1 MTCFYDPWLPS
12 RIWLNCPPSSCFNFA
27 KQKPVDPLLLPVS
40 ILLYHNTVNTRR
52 TWANFKFKRYDF
64 KIGWNYLLIFFFC
77 YISFQKRGKEYL
89 NPINL
94 ISLRLLRLNPV
105 IKINNTIFFI
115 LENDIFVSKMIYIYI
130 HGRTIHR
137 SKNDEHFGLTL
148 FDASK
153 NNTQSM
159 WILCITMA
167 VTESVAQSPI
177 FKRFLF
183 HYPWQLSPTTD
194 LTIILV

>member
-1 MTCFYDPWLPS
+1 MIAFQNLIKLSPFLFS
-12 RIWLNCPPSSCFNFA
+12 
-27 KQKPVDPLLLPVS
+27 PLTSTLRNRNLLTHYYYLFRYYYTI
-40 ILLYHNTVNTRR
+40 ILWRRR

-183 HYPWQLSPTTD
+183 HYPWQLSATTD